1 MRTRHDRILDL
12 AERQISVGVDLG
24 IIQRRIDDETL
35 DDATIT
41 IDGRSM
47 VNFSTCAYLGLNR
60 DPRLRRA
67 AIEAVTR
74 YGANY
79 SSAPIYT
86 SLPMYDEL
94 ARQLS
99 EMTGAAAAVVQTT
112 TLAHLSAL
120 PVLIGPGDIVL
131 VDAQTHDSV
140 HLATTNLKGN
150 GVTVETIPHIDL
162 EALTRRVEEVSGEYN
177 RVWFLTDSIFSMYG
191 DVAPIKGIADLQ
203 DRYPNLNVYYDDAH
217 GFGWAGERG
226 GGYVLSQVPWNERMV
241 IAAGLAKSFGSFGAV
256 LAFGDS
262 SLVQR
267 VKITGG
273 ALTFSGPIPPADLG
287 AATASGAI
295 HLSAEHPVRQ
305 AELISFM
312 EWGRDQILA
321 RKLPVVSLETTPIWF
336 VRIGTVG
343 AACDMVERLMDD
355 GYYLNVSA
363 FPAVPLGHAGIRF
376 TQTLNHTREQFTG
389 LLDAIQTHIGE
400 FDVETDVVVDLR
412 QEVLASREN
421 T

>member
-1 MRTRHDRILDL
+1 MRSRHDRILDL
-12 AERQISVGVDLG
+12 AARQISVGVDLG
-24 IIQRRIDDETL
+24 IIQRRIDDEAL

-41 IDGRSM
+41 VDGQSM

-60 DPRLRRA
+60 DARLREA
-67 AIEAVTR
+67 AIKAVEK

-94 ARQLS
+94 AGQLS
-99 EMTGAAAAVVQTT
+99 KMTGAAAAVVQTT

-120 PVLIGPGDIVL
+120 PILIGPGDIAL

-162 EALTRRVEEVSGEYN
+162 DALAQRVEEVAGEYG

-191 DVAPIKGIADLQ
+191 DVAPIKGIAALQ
-203 DRYPNLNVYYDDAH
+203 DRFPNLHVYYDDAH

-226 GGYVLSQVPWNERMV
+226 GGYVLSQIPWNDRMV

-256 LAFGDS
+256 LAFGDP

-287 AATASGAI
+287 AATASGDI
-295 HLSAEHPVRQ
+295 HLSSEHADRQ
-305 AELISFM
+305 AQLIEFM
-312 EWGRDQILA
+312 EWGREQILN
-321 RKLPVVSLETTPIWF
+321 RGLPVVSLDLTPIWF
-336 VRIGTVG
+336 VRIGRVG
-343 AACDMVERLMDD
+343 AACDMVERLMAD

-376 TQTLNHTREQFTG
+376 TQTLNHTREQFAG
-389 LLDAIQTHIGE
+389 LLDAIQMHLTDFE
-400 FDVETDVVVDLR
+400 PDTDVVIDLR
-412 QEVLASREN
+412 EEVPV
-421 T
+421 TPDV

>member
-24 IIQRRIDDETL
+24 IIQRRIDDESL

-41 IDGRSM
+41 IGGRSM

-60 DPRLRRA
+60 DPRLRNA
-67 AIEAVTR
+67 AIGAVTR

-99 EMTGAAAAVVQTT
+99 EMTGASAAVVQTT

-120 PVLIGPGDIVL
+120 PVLIGPGDIAL
-131 VDAQTHDSV
+131 VDAQSHDSV

-150 GVTVETIPHIDL
+150 GVTVETVPHIDL
-162 EALTRRVEEVSGEYN
+162 EALTLRVEEVASEYN

-191 DVAPIKGIADLQ
+191 DVAPIKGIAALQ
-203 DRYPNLNVYYDDAH
+203 DLYPNLHVYYDDAH

-256 LAFGDS
+256 LAFGDP

-295 HLSAEHPVRQ
+295 HLSAEHAERQ

-312 EWGRDQILA
+312 EWGRDQILD

-343 AACDMVERLMDD
+343 AACDMVERLMKD

-376 TQTLNHTREQFTG
+376 TQTLNHTREQFVG
-389 LLDAIQTHIGE
+389 LLDAIQSHIAE
-400 FDVETDVVVDLR
+400 FDIETEAEADVVVDLR
-412 QEVLASREN
+412 QEAPAL
-421 T
+421 

>member
-1 MRTRHDRILDL
+1 MRSRHDRILDL
-12 AERQISVGVDLG
+12 AARQISLGVDLG
-24 IIQRRIDDETL
+24 IIQRRIDDESL

-47 VNFSTCAYLGLNR
+47 VNFSTCDYLGLNR
-60 DPRLRRA
+60 DPRLRSA
-67 AIEAVTR
+67 AIEAVSR

-86 SLPMYDEL
+86 SLPMYDQL
-94 ARQLS
+94 AEQLS

-120 PVLIGPGDIVL
+120 PILIGPDDIAL

-150 GVTVETIPHIDL
+150 GVAVETVPHIDL
-162 EALTRRVEEVSGEYN
+162 DALTRRVEEVASMYH
-177 RVWFLTDSIFSMYG
+177 RVWFLTDSIFSMFG
-191 DVAPIKGIADLQ
+191 DVAPIKGIAALQ
-203 DRYPNLNVYYDDAH
+203 ERISNLHVYYDDAH

-226 GGYVLSQVPWNERMV
+226 GGYVLAQIPWNERMV

-256 LAFGDS
+256 LAFGDP

-287 AATASGAI
+287 AATASAAI
-295 HLSAEHPVRQ
+295 HLSPEHPARQ
-305 AELISFM
+305 EQLLDFID
-312 EWGRDQILA
+312 WGRTEILA
-321 RKLPVVSLETTPIWF
+321 RNLPVVSLDATPIWF
-336 VRIGTVG
+336 IRVGTARNAG
-343 AACDMVERLMDD
+343 AMLQRLMAD

-376 TQTLNHTREQFTG
+376 TQTLNHTKEQVMG
-389 LLDAIQTHIGE
+389 LLDTIAIHLADFEAGPEII
-400 FDVETDVVVDLR
+400 VDLR
-412 QEVLASREN
+412 DDVPAVRE
-421 T
+421 TE

>member
-12 AERQISVGVDLG
+12 AARQISVGVDLG

-60 DPRLRRA
+60 DPRLRSA
-67 AIEAVTR
+67 AIDAVAR

-120 PVLIGPGDIVL
+120 PVLIGPGDIAL

-150 GVTVETIPHIDL
+150 GVTVETVPHIDL
-162 EALTRRVEEVSGEYN
+162 EALTRRVEEVSAEYN

-191 DVAPIKGIADLQ
+191 DVAPIKGIAALQ
-203 DRYPNLNVYYDDAH
+203 DLYPNLHVYYDDAH

-256 LAFGDS
+256 LAFGDP

-267 VKITGG
+267 IKITGG

-295 HLSAEHPVRQ
+295 HLSAEHPERQ
-305 AELISFM
+305 AELVNFM
-312 EWGRDQILA
+312 EWGRDQILD

-343 AACDMVERLMDD
+343 AACDMVERLMKD

-389 LLDAIQTHIGE
+389 LLDAIQLHIAE
-400 FDVETDVVVDLR
+400 FDIETDVVVDLR
-412 QEVLASREN
+412 HETPALREN

>member
-24 IIQRRIDDETL
+24 IIQRRIDDESL

-60 DPRLRRA
+60 DPRLRNA
-67 AIEAVTR
+67 AIEAVSR

-94 ARQLS
+94 AGQLS

-120 PVLIGPGDIVL
+120 PILIGPGDIAL

-150 GVTVETIPHIDL
+150 GVPVETIPHIDL
-162 EALTRRVEEVSGEYN
+162 EALARRVEEVAGEYN
-177 RVWFLTDSIFSMYG
+177 QVWFLTDSIFSMYG
-191 DVAPIKGIADLQ
+191 DVAPVKGIATLQ
-203 DRYPNLNVYYDDAH
+203 DRYPNLHVYYDDAH

-256 LAFGDS
+256 LAFGDP

-295 HLSAEHPVRQ
+295 HLSSEHPERQ
-305 AELISFM
+305 AELIGFM
-312 EWGRDQILA
+312 EWGREQILE
-321 RKLPVVSLETTPIWF
+321 RNLPVVSLDTTPIWF

-343 AACDMVERLMDD
+343 AACGMVERLMED

-376 TQTLNHTREQFTG
+376 TQTLNHTREQFVG
-389 LLDAIQTHIGE
+389 LLDAIQAHL
-400 FDVETDVVVDLR
+400 VDFGIEPDIVIDLTQEAPALR
-412 QEVLASREN
+412 EIS
-421 T
+421 